1 MTAVNENVHALVQA
15 AVKAG
20 LIENRDERY
29 ALNQVMDKMEL
40 AAAPAQETTA
50 GEPVP
55 VLLKNLTE
63 YAVSHHLIEDLLD
76 FREKWKADLMNIFM
90 PSPSQI
96 QKTFEAYYKEASVK
110 ATDYFYKLSKDSY
123 YIPMDRI
130 EKNVHFFHETEYGK
144 LDITI
149 NLSKPEKDPKD
160 IEAEKHAKEK
170 ISYPQC
176 LLCMEN
182 EGYGGRI
189 GHPARSNHRLIEMS
203 LKGESWY
210 LQYSPYIYYSEHSIL
225 LSGTHRDMA
234 IGRPAFQ
241 RLLAFVEKFPHYFM
255 GSNADL
261 PIVGGSILSHD
272 HYQGGRYSF
281 ALERAEK
288 DFSFSLPGF
297 SVEAETVKW
306 PMSVIRLRSENIDS
320 LVEAS
325 MYVLETWKMYKDE
338 KRRILPF
345 TGNIPHNTITPIARK
360 KGDAFE
366 IDLVLRNNRTDDN
379 HPNGIFHPH
388 QDVHHIK
395 KENIGLIEVMGLAVL
410 PKRLIEELAEIKLF
424 IQGDVNTVAAKHLEW
439 AEELKWRYKETNEQ
453 DIEGYLQKAVG
464 EKFLRVLH
472 DAGVFKRNAD
482 GQEGFRSFVQKI
494 GQ

>member
-1 MTAVNENVHALVQA
+1 MTTINEDAYALVQA

-29 ALNQVMDKMEL
+29 ALNQVTDKMQL
-40 AAAPAQETTA
+40 SAAPVPETKA
-50 GEPVP
+50 DEAVP
-55 VLLKNLTE
+55 VLLKKLTE
-63 YAVSHHLIEDLLD
+63 YAVSQYLIEDLLD
-76 FREKWKADLMNIFM
+76 FREKWKADLMNIFL

-96 QKTFEAYYKEASVK
+96 QKTFEAFYEEAPVK

-130 EKNVHFFHETEYGK
+130 EKNVHFFHETPYGK

-160 IEAEKHAKEK
+160 IEAEKYAKVK
-170 ISYPQC
+170 NAYPQC

-182 EGYGGRI
+182 EGYGGRV

-203 LKGESWY
+203 LEGEAWY

-225 LSGTHRDMA
+225 LSGTHRDMV
-234 IGRPAFQ
+234 IGRLAFQ

-288 DFSFSLPGF
+288 DFSFNLPGF

-306 PMSVIRLRSENIDS
+306 PMSVIRLRSESIDS

-325 MYVLETWKMYKDE
+325 VHVLEKWKTYKDE
-338 KRRILPF
+338 TRMILPF
-345 TGNIPHNTITPIARK
+345 TGSVPHNTITPIARK
-360 KGDAFE
+360 KGTAYE
-366 IDLVLRNNRTDDN
+366 IDLVLRNNRTTDTYPD
-379 HPNGIFHPH
+379 GIFHPH

-410 PKRLIEELAEIKLF
+410 PKRLIEELAEIRQF
-424 IQGDVNTVAAKHLEW
+424 IQGEVNTVAAKHLEW

-482 GQEGFRSFVQKI
+482 GQEGFQSFVQRI
-494 GQ
+494 GR